1 MQPYDYAIKSE
12 NPLDAYFSGYKGGL
26 QMQED
31 RAILQQKQLAMTQ
44 AQEAAASQRQ
54 LAEQTQGLLAK
65 IQSKT
70 ATPEDYAAM
79 RVLMPKDQSDQ
90 LAKLFDSMQ
99 SIEQQSTLTFG
110 TQVMSALDA
119 SPEVAIELLNE
130 KATAFR
136 NRGDVEKA
144 KAYATAAKIAEM
156 DPARAQ
162 MVMGQIISSLPGGDK
177 AIKGITDL
185 QANRREEA
193 LQPARLTKAE
203 QNAKEAKSDAE
214 IAAIKSG
221 YADEVEKLGI
231 DKTKVDIAK
240 LKNDMVI
247 AKENAKIA
255 AAQVAASREGNA
267 LKREEL
273 GLKIE
278 EMKEKRN
285 TTIRERVAEVSDA
298 RSGMDMLSNNIYK
311 ALSTKEGIIGSATGP
326 LEGSDWM
333 PTLSQD
339 VADFE
344 ELIKTIKSGVF
355 LSSAQKMKG
364 LGALSEKEGEQLMN
378 AMGSLSLRQSPQQI
392 TSTLKELDRLTQ
404 KGRKVLA
411 DKYGVPDTQRD
422 LPDAPQPTKETI
434 EDLLKKYA
442 K

>member
-44 AQEAAASQRQ
+44 AQEAAARQRQ

-79 RVLMPKDQSDQ
+79 RVLMPKDQSEQ
-90 LAKLFDSMQ
+90 LTKLFDSMQ

-110 TQVMSALDA
+110 TQVMAALDA
-119 SPEVAIELLNE
+119 SPAVAIELLNE

-136 NRGDVEKA
+136 NKGDVEKA
-144 KAYATAAKIAEM
+144 KAYETAAKIAKM

-193 LQPARLTKAE
+193 LQPSKLTKAE
-203 QNAKEAKSDAE
+203 QEAKKTTSEAE

-231 DKTKVDIAK
+231 DKTKVDIDK

-247 AKENAKIA
+247 AKENARIA
-255 AAQVAASREGNA
+255 AAQVAASMEGDA
-267 LKREEL
+267 LRREEL

-311 ALSTKEGIIGSATGP
+311 ALAVKDNVIRAALGP
-326 LEGSDWM
+326 VDSRL
-333 PTLSQD
+333 PTLQND
-339 VADFE
+339 VSDFE
-344 ELIKTIKSGVF
+344 ELIATIKSGVF

-392 TSTLKELDRLTQ
+392 TSTLKEIDRLTQ

-411 DKYGVPDTQRD
+411 EKYGVPDTPRD
-422 LPDAPQPTKETI
+422 VPNAPKPSEEETI
-434 EDLLKKYA
+434 DLVNLYTGGA
-442 K
+442 